1 MQRSKSLALSFLLG
15 ALLVGGALGF
25 SAYPIFR
32 ADACRGTAD
41 RGRDKNKLFDNLHLS
56 VAQRAATDSILER
69 RHRDITTLFE
79 PLEPQAD
86 SIRKRARQDMFK
98 LLTPEQAKTF
108 KVWIDE
114 SHRKDSATAA
124 SSK

>member
-25 SAYPIFR
+25 SAYPIL
-32 ADACRGTAD
+32 RGD
-41 RGRDKNKLFDNLHLS
+41 SGRDRARDKTKLFDNLHLS
-56 VAQRAATDSILER
+56 ATQRAATDSILER
-69 RHRDITTLFE
+69 RHRDITTLFA

-86 SIRKRARQDMFK
+86 SIRKRSRQDILK

-108 KVWIDE
+108 QQWIDE
-114 SHRKDSATAA
+114 SHRRDSA
-124 SSK
+124 SSRGK